1 MDGLFMFTKTFWP
14 QGVICPCTGAIYMY
28 MTMIF
33 KHHVRIELTFRRFL
47 TLFCSPPK
55 QIKRGGV
62 HHPTLTY
69 FLTILKFCIQS
80 YSSIMILF
88 RNTALII
95 KLKNDCSYEFFL
107 NIFLCDYIARVSI
120 PIIHFICLN

>member
-1 MDGLFMFTKTFWP
+1 MDGIFMFTKTFWP
-14 QGVICPCTGAIYMY
+14 HDFMY
-28 MTMIF
+28 MTKKF

-55 QIKRGGV
+55 EIKRGGV

-80 YSSIMILF
+80 YSSIIMILF

-95 KLKNDCSYEFFL
+95 KLKDDCSFEFF
-107 NIFLCDYIARVSI
+107 NFL
-120 PIIHFICLN
+120 FM

>member
-1 MDGLFMFTKTFWP
+1 MDGIFMFTKTFWP
-14 QGVICPCTGAIYMY
+14 QGVVCPCTGAIYMY
-28 MTMIF
+28 MTIIF
-33 KHHVRIELTFRRFL
+33 KHNVRIEFTFRRFL

-55 QIKRGGV
+55 EIKRGGV

-95 KLKNDCSYEFFL
+95 KLKDDCSFEFFE
-107 NIFLCDYIARVSI
+107 FL
-120 PIIHFICLN
+120 FM

>member
-1 MDGLFMFTKTFWP
+1 MDGILMFTKTFWP

-28 MTMIF
+28 MTIIF
-33 KHHVRIELTFRRFL
+33 KHHVWTELTFRRFL

-55 QIKRGGV
+55 EIKRGGV

-95 KLKNDCSYEFFL
+95 KLEMRVCKT
-107 NIFLCDYIARVSI
+107 LCPQLYAC
-120 PIIHFICLN
+120 P

>member
-14 QGVICPCTGAIYMY
+14 QVVICPCTGAIYMY
-28 MTMIF
+28 MTIIF

-55 QIKRGGV
+55 EIK
-62 HHPTLTY
+62 TLTY

-95 KLKNDCSYEFFL
+95 KLKDGCSFEFFK
-107 NIFLCDYIARVSI
+107 FL
-120 PIIHFICLN
+120 FM

>member
-1 MDGLFMFTKTFWP
+1 MDGLFMFTKTFRP

-28 MTMIF
+28 MTIIF

-55 QIKRGGV
+55 EIKRGGV
-62 HHPTLTY
+62 HHLTLTY

-80 YSSIMILF
+80 YCSIMILF

-95 KLKNDCSYEFFL
+95 KLKDDCSFEFFK
-107 NIFLCDYIARVSI
+107 FL
-120 PIIHFICLN
+120 FM

>member
-1 MDGLFMFTKTFWP
+1 MDGILMFTKTFWP

-28 MTMIF
+28 MTIIF

-55 QIKRGGV
+55 EIKRGGV

-80 YSSIMILF
+80 YSSIMTLF
-88 RNTALII
+88 RKVQVGKDQEKAQSEKDTALII
-95 KLKNDCSYEFFL
+95 KLKDDCSFEFFK
-107 NIFLCDYIARVSI
+107 FL
-120 PIIHFICLN
+120 FM